1 MADDITIS
9 IDGQEIPA
17 QPGQMIIQAA
27 MDAGLYIPYLCYY
40 PGMKPFG
47 ACRMCVVT
55 AESPGPDGSYRSLPG
70 SPASCTTPVS
80 PGMRVTTNS
89 GELQGLRRGI
99 MELLLSEHPHGCLT
113 CHRVELCGPADVCL
127 RHVSVN
133 DRCVTC
139 PKNERCELKDTV
151 RYLDMEMD
159 TPLTYNNR
167 HLPMAVQDPFW
178 DMDMNLC
185 IVCARCVRVC
195 DEVRGDSA
203 LTLQMR
209 SGRSLIGTSQGT
221 SLLESGCEFCGAC
234 IDVCP
239 TGALVEHDYKWDKA
253 VETVNTICPHCP
265 VGCEMTLEVNKRNRM
280 IRAIPDRHAAANRG
294 QACFKGK
301 FGLEFVNRR
310 DRLKAPLI
318 RRNGELEEATWP
330 EALDLVA
337 ERLSEYRHGEYAM
350 VASPRATNEDA
361 YVAQKFARAIMRTNS
376 VDTASN
382 TRPNMLTPL
391 IDQLGYGAATNPIW
405 ELEESR
411 RFLVVSSN
419 MTEEQNV
426 VAVPIK
432 KAVLHGG
439 AKLVVIDQRET
450 ELARHAQ
457 TWLRPRPG
465 TEAALIGGI
474 VRAIWDQSLDD
485 HDFLSEYVEGVQPF
499 RNSIM
504 QDFDL
509 TRVER
514 ITGIPQDD
522 IRAAAVT
529 FAEEQPGAILYGLET
544 IPTELHD
551 ACSRA
556 LVNLAL
562 VTGNIG
568 RASAGLYPL
577 TTGANDQGMRDAGCV
592 PDSLPGG
599 YPILDARRRQRFS
612 EAWGAPVPE
621 SPGIALRDLPGAIE
635 SGPVRAIHLIGDSP
649 NFVNGEIGDFI
660 GALEKAEF
668 VVAHATFENQITERA
683 DVVLPALSF
692 AERLGTYTNLER
704 RVQLLRP
711 ALGPKGDEDADW
723 RILSQI
729 ARRMDGSGFDYAGE
743 EEIFDEMNNLVRAYG
758 GITYGRLE
766 AGGLQWPCLAADM
779 VDTPVLYRDTLETN
793 SPKLTTM
800 SLTTAPARQDDDYP
814 VLLAHGRVLHQ
825 PNEPIEIIEINGK
838 NAIQRDESIQI
849 HPEDA
854 AELGIAAGDWV
865 EAQSAGGRAV
875 GMADLTGPQR
885 GLISITTLF
894 GDLATALAQSQESD
908 PMLNAPTLPL
918 IPVRL
923 IKPAAEAAAD

>member
-17 QPGQMIIQAA
+17 KPGQMIIQAA
-27 MDAGLYIPYLCYY
+27 MDAGMYIPYLCYY

-55 AESPGPDGSYRSLPG
+55 AEAPGPDGSYRALPG
-70 SPASCTTPVS
+70 SPASCTTPIS

-99 MELLLSEHPHGCLT
+99 MEMLLSEHPHGCLT
-113 CHRVELCGPADVCL
+113 CHRIELCGPADICL

-151 RYLDMEMD
+151 RYLEMEMD

-167 HLPMAVQDPFW
+167 HLPLATQDPYW

-239 TGALVEHDYKWDKA
+239 TGALVERDYKWDKA

-265 VGCEMTLEVNKRNRM
+265 VGCEMTLEINKRDRM
-280 IRAIPDRHAAANRG
+280 IRAIPDRHAAANQG
-294 QACFKGK
+294 QGCFKGK

-310 DRLKAPLI
+310 DRIRTPLI
-318 RRNGELEEATWP
+318 RRDGELQEATWP

-337 ERLSEYRHGEYAM
+337 ERLTEYKNGQYAL

-361 YVAQKFARAIMRTNS
+361 YIAQKFARAVMGTNN
-376 VDTASN
+376 VDTATN
-382 TRPNMLTPL
+382 TRPGMLTPL
-391 IDQLGYGAATNPIW
+391 VDQLGYGAATNSTW
-405 ELEESR
+405 ELESSK

-426 VAVPIK
+426 VAIPIK

-439 AKLVVIDQRET
+439 ATLVVIDQRET
-450 ELARHAQ
+450 ELARHAKV
-457 TWLRPRPG
+457 WLRPIPG
-465 TEAALIGGI
+465 SEGALIGGMI
-474 VRAIWDQSLDD
+474 RAIWDQSLDD
-485 HDFLSEYVEGVQPF
+485 HEFLSEYVENVQAF
-499 RNSIM
+499 RNSII
-504 QDFDL
+504 QEFDL
-509 TRVER
+509 ARVEVL
-514 ITGIPQDD
+514 TGVAQDD

-529 FAEEQPGAILYGLET
+529 FAEENPGAILYGLET
-544 IPTELHD
+544 LPKGMREE
-551 ACSRA
+551 CSRA

-568 RASAGLYPL
+568 RESSGLYPL
-577 TTGANDQGMRDAGCV
+577 RTGANDQGAQDVGCV
-592 PDSLPGG
+592 PNLLPGQR
-599 YPILDARRRQRFS
+599 PIESERHRQRFTR
-612 EAWGAPVPE
+612 AWSSNVPE
-621 SPGIALRDLPGAIE
+621 TPGIGVREVPQAVESGLVKALHLVGDSPTYSSGDLPGFMDA
-635 SGPVRAIHLIGDSP
+635 VDRAD
-649 NFVNGEIGDFI
+649 
-660 GALEKAEF
+660 F
-668 VVAHATFENQITERA
+668 VVAHATFSNQFTESA
-683 DVVLPALSF
+683 DVVLPSLTF
-692 AERLGTYTNLER
+692 AERSGTYTNLER

-711 ALGPKGDEDADW
+711 ALGAKGDGDADW
-723 RILSQI
+723 RIISQI
-729 ARRMDGSGFDYAGE
+729 AKRMDGVGFDYTQE
-743 EEIFDEMNNLVRAYG
+743 EQIFDELNNLVSIYG

-779 VDTPVLYRDTLETN
+779 ADTPILYEDTLESN
-793 SPKLTTM
+793 KPKLAAMT
-800 SLTTAPARQDDDYP
+800 LEVAEAHDDEEYP
-814 VLLAHGRVLHQ
+814 LLLAHGRVLHQ
-825 PNEPIEIIEINGK
+825 PEEELEIIQIDGR
-838 NAIQRDESIQI
+838 NAISREEAIQI

-854 AELGIAAGDWV
+854 ADLGIKAGEWIEAVSARGRAAGI
-865 EAQSAGGRAV
+865 
-875 GMADLTGPQR
+875 ADLTGPQR
-885 GLISITTLF
+885 GLVSITTLF
-894 GDLATALAQSQESD
+894 GDLATALSNSDEPD
-908 PMLNAPTLPL
+908 PMLNVPTLPL

-923 IKPAAEAAAD
+923 AHLAAQAAAD